1 MNGKK
6 HVPTGIPLGE
16 QDPNIT
22 GKVPPRKVGKKP
34 TRPKKRAR
42 RNSK

>member
-6 HVPTGIPLGE
+6 HVSTGIPLGE

-34 TRPKKRAR
+34 TRPKKRSR
-42 RNSK
+42 LNRK

>member
-6 HVPTGIPLGE
+6 HVPKGMPLGE

-22 GKVPPRKVGKKP
+22 GKVPPRKVGKP
-34 TRPKKRAR
+34 TKPKKRAR
-42 RNSK
+42 LNRK

>member
-22 GKVPPRKVGKKP
+22 GKVPPRKVGKQ
-34 TRPKKRAR
+34 TRPKKRSR
-42 RNSK
+42 LNRK

>member
-1 MNGKK
+1 MQGKK
-6 HVPTGIPLGE
+6 HVPRGIPLGE
-16 QDPNIT
+16 QSKDVT
-22 GKVPPRKVGKKP
+22 GKVPPRKVGKP